1 MAFRNRMGRKEGGGK
16 MVEVR
21 KFGGDA
27 VQAIRTAS
35 LAQYHLSAM
44 ADRKASMMMG
54 ASFVVFTICVA
65 QATTRGHLPPALL
78 VLAVSAF
85 LAAVIS
91 AVAVMP
97 TIHAA
102 KDLQGERNLMFFG
115 GFAEMKEEEYVAE
128 MLDRLA
134 DQEKFLAMVARDVYQ
149 NGQVLAH
156 KKYRLLKYAY
166 SIFIVG
172 MFASVVAFIATGV
185 S

>member
-1 MAFRNRMGRKEGGGK
+1 MT
-16 MVEVR
+16 EVR
-21 KFGGDA
+21 KYGGDA

-65 QATTRGHLPPALL
+65 QGTTRGHLPMPLL

-91 AVAVMP
+91 AIAVMP
-97 TIHAA
+97 TVHGA
-102 KDLQGERNLMFFG
+102 KDVQGERNLMFFG
-115 GFAEMKEEEYVAE
+115 GFADMKEDEYVAE
-128 MLDRLA
+128 MLSRLA
-134 DQEKFLAMVARDVYQ
+134 DQEQFLAMVARDVYQ

-172 MFASVVAFIATGV
+172 LVASVVAFVATGIR
-185 S
+185 

>member
-1 MAFRNRMGRKEGGGK
+1 
-16 MVEVR
+16 MVETR

-54 ASFVVFTICVA
+54 ASFVVFTISIA
-65 QATTRGHLPPALL
+65 QATTREHLPTPLL
-78 VLAVSAF
+78 VLGTTAF
-85 LAAVIS
+85 LSAVIS
-91 AVAVMP
+91 AIAVMP
-97 TIHAA
+97 TVHAA

-115 GFAEMKEEEYVAE
+115 GFADMKEEEYVAT

-134 DQEKFLAMVARDVYQ
+134 DQEQFLAMVARDVYQ

-156 KKYRLLKYAY
+156 KKYRLLKIAY

-172 MFASVVAFIATGV
+172 LFASVAAFVATGLN
-185 S
+185 